1 MSTRPTNRPSIG
13 ANAARE
19 PLDPELER
27 RIAALE
33 SPGTDAG
40 SDFDAA
46 SWFWMLLLGVVG
58 PAALLLWGW
67 FGR

>member
-1 MSTRPTNRPSIG
+1 MTERPADRPATRAT
-13 ANAARE
+13 AMRE

-33 SPGTDAG
+33 LGTDAG

-46 SWFWMLLLGVVG
+46 SWFWMVLLGIVG
-58 PAALLLWGW
+58 PVALLLWGW
-67 FGR
+67 FG